1 MAARRWGRIVTVA
14 STSATTGTAAETA
27 YTVSKHG
34 LLGLTRCLAKAFA
47 ARGITANALCP
58 WFVRSEMLDGIVAEE
73 ARRQGVSEVEVVR
86 PLTELSPQ
94 KRILEPE
101 EIADLALYLCTE
113 GARGVTG
120 QALVI
125 ASAFY
130 A

>member
-1 MAARRWGRIVTVA
+1 
-14 STSATTGTAAETA
+14 
-27 YTVSKHG
+27 
-34 LLGLTRCLAKAFA
+34 
-47 ARGITANALCP
+47 
-58 WFVRSEMLDGIVAEE
+58 MLDGIVAEE

-86 PLTELSPQ
+86 QLTELSPQ

-101 EIADLALYLCTE
+101 EIADLALYLCSE